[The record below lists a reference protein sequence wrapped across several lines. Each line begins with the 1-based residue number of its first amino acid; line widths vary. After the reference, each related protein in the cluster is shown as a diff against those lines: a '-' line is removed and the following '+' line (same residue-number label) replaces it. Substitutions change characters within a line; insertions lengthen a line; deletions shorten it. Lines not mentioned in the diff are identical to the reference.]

1 MADVMPD
8 YHVEQQ
14 RKIRAIRDQESR
26 IEAAKLSYLEAEKN
40 KTSALLNMAANQE
53 ELKRLKSELKS
64 LEKEHGIEDV
74 DWDSL
79 VDAALAANGQE
90 TEDG

>member
-14 RKIRAIRDQESR
+14 RLNRQIRDQESR
-26 IEAAKLSYLEAEKN
+26 IEADKLSYLEAEKN
-40 KTSALLNMAANQE
+40 KKSALLNIAAHQE
-53 ELKRLKSELKS
+53 ELTRLNGRLKS
-64 LEKEHGIEDV
+64 LEKEHGKQDI

-79 VDAALAANGQE
+79 VDDAVTANGQE
-90 TEDG
+90 TDDG